1 MRETAIWIIKKMMTT
16 NCART
21 APRNPGSPRTRVEI
35 KIANPL
41 VKKVGMKAARSS
53 LDSLL
58 LMLKPFEA
66 F

>member
-1 MRETAIWIIKKMMTT
+1 MKKITTT

-21 APRNPGSPRTRVEI
+21 APRNPGSPRTKVEI
-35 KIANPL
+35 KMANPL

-53 LDSLL
+53 FDSLL
-58 LMLKPFEA
+58 LMLKPFEV